1 MFKNLFKKTQPVP
14 EPYVEII
21 ETTHDPEHGFK
32 FKLDWNDEFV
42 EYLKENGYSGDTD
55 ELIVEK
61 WMQNICD
68 SNDPRLGT

>member
-1 MFKNLFKKTQPVP
+1 MFKNIFKKKKP
-14 EPYVEII
+14 EPYVNIL
-21 ETTHDPEHGFK
+21 ETTHDPEHGYK

-68 SNDPRLGT
+68 SNDPRIGV